1 MKRIVVADSSSN
13 VFSLPGVQYACV
25 PLKIYVD
32 GVEYVDDESLNVPEL
47 IEALEAYQ
55 GPSTTSCPNV
65 VDWLTAFG
73 QADEVFAVALTSGI
87 SGGYNAACAAAREYM
102 EDYPGRKAYVLD
114 SKTTGAELEVIVEE
128 YARLCQT
135 DATFE
140 EIVEAIEEFSTR
152 SHLMFALKKVENFA
166 KNGRVNPLVARLAT
180 ALDIRIVGQASD
192 GGELQ
197 LLQKVHGEKRALHQL
212 LKNMIAAGFAGD
224 MVRLRHTANLEAAQ
238 KLADEI
244 KKSFPDC
251 NIRISENRGLCSY
264 YCERGGILVG
274 FVVPKTQK

>member
-1 MKRIVVADSSSN
+1 
-13 VFSLPGVQYACV
+13 
-25 PLKIYVD
+25 
-32 GVEYVDDESLNVPEL
+32 
-47 IEALEAYQ
+47 
-55 GPSTTSCPNV
+55 
-65 VDWLTAFG
+65 
-73 QADEVFAVALTSGI
+73 
-87 SGGYNAACAAAREYM
+87 
-102 EDYPGRKAYVLD
+102 
-114 SKTTGAELEVIVEE
+114 
-128 YARLCQT
+128 
-135 DATFE
+135 
-140 EIVEAIEEFSTR
+140 
-152 SHLMFALKKVENFA
+152 MFALKKVENFA

-224 MVRLRHTANLEAAQ
+224 MVRLRHTANPEAAQ